1 MKTSRTL
8 GRHCVVLVLAMLSTY
23 LFLVVHSKWAP
34 IHRWNRSFADA
45 SLVLLAITMMLG
57 PAARLWNP
65 WNRLVPWRR
74 QFGIYAVGFGAVHTL
89 LVLDGWVEWDIP
101 RIAGFLVH
109 PALGDYVLAEHG
121 FGLANV
127 IGILALVYGAVLLMI
142 SNDYAVRRLGGSVWK
157 FIQSGAYVMWSLV
170 VIHTAYFLFMHFLHF
185 HRPLPDPNP
194 LQWAF
199 VGLVL
204 AVITLQSV
212 ATVQTWRVRYKERVR
227 TPPKDVP

>member
-8 GRHCVVLVLAMLSTY
+8 GRHCVVLILATLATY

-34 IHRWNRSFADA
+34 IHLWNRSFADT

-57 PAARLWNP
+57 PAARLWNT
-65 WNRLVPWRR
+65 WNRLLPWRR

-101 RIAGFLVH
+101 RVAGFLVH
-109 PALGDYVLAEHG
+109 PALGGYVLAEHG

-127 IGILALVYGAVLLMI
+127 VGIIALLYGVILLTI

-157 FIQSGAYVMWSLV
+157 FIQSGAYIMWALV
-170 VIHTAYFLFMHFLHF
+170 VVHTAYFLFMHFLHF

-194 LQWAF
+194 LQWPF
-199 VGLVL
+199 VGVVL
-204 AVITLQSV
+204 AVIALQSV
-212 ATVQTWRVRYKERVR
+212 ATLQTWRLRYRERVR
-227 TPPKDVP
+227 TPSEGVP